1 MKKYNLKN
9 QRFTEDLK
17 AFRTWLQTLNYS
29 KSTVY
34 NSPNYINEFLYFL
47 EQKNCF
53 DYSKISTEFFAKYF
67 TYLQSRSKENQ
78 DGSLS
83 VGSLKK
89 HQSSINYFVRFL
101 KINNVSIPPFSFP
114 YLENVQKEIT
124 VLSEQEVQLLF
135 ANCGTDLIEKRNKAM
150 LSLYYNC
157 GLRKGE
163 GINLNVEDLDFGN
176 SLLFVRKS
184 KTHYQR
190 FVPISKGAKQY
201 LEDYFYNAREYILP
215 SDSIENSFL
224 ITERGTRFSVALAPY
239 LLARILARINNKNLT
254 QKTTLHVLRHSI
266 ASHLLK
272 RGMSLENIALFL
284 GHKSLDS
291 TQIYTHIL

>member
-1 MKKYNLKN
+1 MKKYSLKTP
-9 QRFTEDLK
+9 RFTEDLK

-29 KSTVY
+29 PSTVY
-34 NSPNYINEFLYFL
+34 NSPNYTNEFLYFL
-47 EQKNCF
+47 EQKKQF
-53 DYSKISTEFFAKYF
+53 DYSKISTEFMEQYF
-67 TYLQSRSKENQ
+67 FYLQSRSKENQ

-101 KINNVSIPPFSFP
+101 NTNNDSIPPFSFP
-114 YLENVQKEIT
+114 YFENIQKEIT

-135 ANCGTDLIEKRNKAM
+135 AHCGKDLIGKRNKAM
-150 LSLYYNC
+150 LALFYSC
-157 GLRKGE
+157 GLRKSE
-163 GINLNVEDLDFGN
+163 GINLNIEDLDFRN

-184 KTHYQR
+184 KTHHQR
-190 FVPISKGAKQY
+190 FVPISKGAKQH

-224 ITERGTRFSVALAPY
+224 ITERGTRFSIALAPY
-239 LLARILARINNKNLT
+239 LLGRILAKINNKNLT